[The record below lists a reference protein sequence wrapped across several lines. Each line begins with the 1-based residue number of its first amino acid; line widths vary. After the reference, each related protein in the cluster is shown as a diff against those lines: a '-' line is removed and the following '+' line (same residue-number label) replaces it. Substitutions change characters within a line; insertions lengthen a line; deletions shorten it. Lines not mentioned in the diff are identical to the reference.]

1 MLNNVESDFLP
12 VTSGVPQGSILGSIL
27 FLIFINDMPDVIF
40 NETSLLLFERDY
52 FLGGIRLERVDVE
65 NDLGVL
71 VAYNLNWN
79 SHVDHIT
86 SRAQKMLNLLHRS
99 LRVKIYLTSKPR
111 NCSI

>member
-1 MLNNVESDFLP
+1 MQFNVSKCKVLR
-12 VTSGVPQGSILGSIL
+12 VARTKSI
-27 FLIFINDMPDVIF
+27 
-40 NETSLLLFERDY
+40 FERDY